1 MPKPNDEKLI
11 AYLDGELD
19 ERERADIA
27 AALDHDGELRDRAQR
42 LSESAALLRA
52 AFDEVLRE
60 PLPDR
65 LIAAARGETSK
76 VVSIM
81 ARVRRGMAEQRRWW
95 IGIPVAAS
103 LMGLM
108 IGGGLGYFA
117 GDEQGTTTA
126 QAQGGTGSGSWLDS
140 LAGYHKLF
148 VNAGSN
154 DAALADVPAN
164 AGDARKVSQKLP
176 PDFRLPN
183 LKPWGLVFQGARF
196 LVVDGKS
203 ATQLFYTTDNKALG
217 PLTVVVGSAAS
228 KPDMPPTFD
237 RRDDLNMIYWRHH
250 GHYYALIGTADIGY
264 LWNISNDI
272 AWQLDAI

>member
-1 MPKPNDEKLI
+1 
-11 AYLDGELD
+11 
-19 ERERADIA
+19 
-27 AALDHDGELRDRAQR
+27 
-42 LSESAALLRA
+42 
-52 AFDEVLRE
+52 
-60 PLPDR
+60 
-65 LIAAARGETSK
+65 
-76 VVSIM
+76 
-81 ARVRRGMAEQRRWW
+81 VRRGMAEQRRWW

-103 LMGLM
+103 LMGLL

-117 GDEQGTTTA
+117 GDEQGATETREA
-126 QAQGGTGSGSWLDS
+126 QANIGSGMWLDS

-154 DAALADVPAN
+154 DTALADVPAN
-164 AGDARKVSQKLP
+164 DGDARKVSQKLP
-176 PDFRLPN
+176 PDFHLPN

-196 LVVDGKS
+196 LIVDGKP

-217 PLTVVVGSAAS
+217 PLTVVVGAAS
-228 KPDMPPTFD
+228 KPDIAPTFD